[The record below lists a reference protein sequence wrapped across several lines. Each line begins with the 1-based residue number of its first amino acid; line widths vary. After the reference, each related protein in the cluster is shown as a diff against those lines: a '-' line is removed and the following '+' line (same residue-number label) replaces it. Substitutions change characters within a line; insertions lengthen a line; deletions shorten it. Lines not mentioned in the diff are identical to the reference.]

1 MENDNTVRDGFH
13 STSGILQKIKIIV
26 RHWQKHPQ
34 EVVKVIPRKLGRR
47 GINNLSASMHIS
59 FIM

>member
-1 MENDNTVRDGFH
+1 MRDGFH

-47 GINNLSASMHIS
+47 GINNLCSKYAYFFYYVICVT
-59 FIM
+59 